1 MTSMQGGSRTLKAD
15 ALGRVRTPGIK
26 REEILD
32 EFEKSGLSGVAFAAL
47 VGVKYPTL
55 ASWVRR
61 RRRKPGAAK
70 PVREVRFLE
79 AVAGND
85 ASATDPAPLELE
97 LPCGARLRITGLT
110 QVPLAV
116 ALIRGLRPC

>member
-1 MTSMQGGSRTLKAD
+1 MKEGSGPLKAD
-15 ALGRVRTPGIK
+15 ALGRVRTPLAK
-26 REEILD
+26 REEVLD
-32 EFEKSGLSGVAFAAL
+32 EFEKSGLSGVAFAGL

-61 RRRKPGAAK
+61 RRGRPGVAK

-79 AVAGND
+79 AVAGTG
-85 ASATDPAPLELE
+85 ARVTAAAPLELD
-97 LPCGARLRITGLT
+97 LPCGARLRIAGLE

-116 ALIRGLRPC
+116 ALVRGLRPC